1 MQPADDGFTHVAT
14 TDTEY
19 YLSGPAQ
26 ARPPEGTVK
35 AGTRVRVLQEAG
47 SYTRVETEDG
57 ITGYVASPS
66 RRRRRDEEGVAPG
79 PTVVPELAGSDKVGE
94 DANCPEFAR

>member
-1 MQPADDGFTHVAT
+1 MQPANDGFTHVAT

-19 YLSGPAQ
+19 YVSGPAQ

-47 SYTRVETEDG
+47 SYTRIETEDG
-57 ITGYVASPS
+57 ITGYVARATLSPPAT
-66 RRRRRDEEGVAPG
+66 RRGRRSARPHGSPR
-79 PTVVPELAGSDKVGE
+79 AG
-94 DANCPEFAR
+94 RQR